1 MQNNSFLIQDWN
13 NAIKAFRQESCEY
26 LNCDKLDTSK
36 YISDEQIKN
45 IVMSYAVKTE
55 YNKWIFTKQQHRDF
69 IKHIAEFIQESVC
82 VKAAS
87 DGVLEIYVCEKTGRL
102 LYKPSKEFGG

>member
-1 MQNNSFLIQDWN
+1 MENNSFLIQDWKL
-13 NAIKAFRQESCEY
+13 AIEAFRKQACAY
-26 LNCDKLDTSK
+26 LDCDRLDTTK

-45 IVMSYAVKTE
+45 IVKSYATE
-55 YNKWIFTKQQHRDF
+55 TRYKKYVFTKEDHQKF

-87 DGVLEIYVCEKTGRL
+87 DGVLEIYVCDKTGRL
-102 LYKPSKEFGG
+102 LYKPCKEFGE